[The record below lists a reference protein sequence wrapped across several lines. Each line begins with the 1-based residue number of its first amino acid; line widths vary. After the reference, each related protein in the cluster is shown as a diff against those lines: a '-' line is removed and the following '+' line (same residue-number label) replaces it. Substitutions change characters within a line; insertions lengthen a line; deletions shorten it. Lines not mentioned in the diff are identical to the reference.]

1 MCIRNLLYLVQVNTS
16 IDLYCR
22 NSKKYYDKKSGSD
35 QPDDAKPPKTPKG
48 KARRDDTSKKDK
60 KEKKEKKDKHKTK
73 H

>member
-1 MCIRNLLYLVQVNTS
+1 MLYLVQVNTS

-35 QPDDAKPPKTPKG
+35 QPDDAKTPKG